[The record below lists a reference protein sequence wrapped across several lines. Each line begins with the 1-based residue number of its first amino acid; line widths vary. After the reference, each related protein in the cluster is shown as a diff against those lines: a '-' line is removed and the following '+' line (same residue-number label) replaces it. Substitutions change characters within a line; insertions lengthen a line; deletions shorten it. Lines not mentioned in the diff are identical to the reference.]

1 MLFCVCDGVSSYPFV
16 PVQFQCCGFNNAS
29 DWSELNVDAIIMNN
43 GHPPRCL
50 MCVTGQQNCQNFE
63 YNQTVTVGGVTVTET
78 KSFNTTDVVR

>member
-50 MCVTGQQNCQNFE
+50 MCVTGQQNCQNFK
-63 YNQTVTVGGVTVTET
+63 YIQTVTVGGMIFNET
-78 KSFNTTDVVR
+78 KYFNTTDVVR